1 MTAVSE
7 HCGAEGLCHMCRSR
21 KHLLGL
27 MCSPPPLSL
36 LSQVQIKGSMV
47 YSNYCVGVEVRARAP
62 VSVISEGT
70 HIFISTATSTFII
83 LRGAQSYDPD
93 NPGAALR

>member
-1 MTAVSE
+1 
-7 HCGAEGLCHMCRSR
+7 
-21 KHLLGL
+21 
-27 MCSPPPLSL
+27 
-36 LSQVQIKGSMV
+36 MV

-70 HIFISTATSTFII
+70 HIFIPRTIMTSLI
-83 LRGAQSYDPD
+83 LRGFQSYDPD